1 MEAAISSSLAHPN
14 IVATY
19 TYFIKA
25 MRDSGYDDALLQNY
39 ILVKCVALGRGGE
52 GRGGNC
58 PGYSLGYIHIPVHIA
73 RG

>member
-25 MRDSGYDDALLQNY
+25 MRDSGYDDALLQNF
-39 ILVKCVALGRGGE
+39 ILVKCVAPRGG
-52 GRGGNC
+52 GGGGGTTMHYC
-58 PGYSLGYIHIPVHIA
+58 RTLSLSSVWP
-73 RG
+73 